1 MTGDGL
7 SRGLSDMWRSVVLF
21 LPSALAFL
29 AIVFVGYL
37 LARLARTLTTKA
49 LRRTGFDRAVQQ
61 GPAGRLIRPG
71 TPSATDVCA
80 RLAFFVVLLF
90 ALQLAFGIWGSNPAS
105 ELINAL
111 ISWLPQVFVAIVIIV
126 VTTAI
131 ARAAHDLTLAVLGN
145 LAYARVLARAV
156 TAVIVTL
163 GVIAGLDQIG
173 IATSV
178 TRPLLITI
186 LATVAGVI
194 IVGVGGGLI
203 RPMQQRWE
211 GWLDRAATE
220 SAAIRSQAR
229 AYAEERA
236 RQAARP
242 TGDTAHPGPAGP
254 ASSPGA
260 ESSPGSAGPTGNAG
274 PAGSAGYAARS
285 GHDGPVDRDG
295 AAPAGHGGPG
305 PAGHGGAGPAGYG
318 EAVSAGHESAGSAGH
333 GGARSAGPGGA
344 EVAGHGAAPFGAPA
358 GHGGLAAHGTESAG
372 PVGRGAVAAESGSDR
387 PVGHPEVD
395 SAASHAGADPV
406 RGTRRS
412 DGITSRDARPAGAD
426 DVAAGA
432 RRASG
437 ADLPQHAQAVAA
449 GAAVAGIQGQEGAG
463 APGETPD
470 REGSTFDRPSTADDG
485 VTAEAP
491 TVATAASASGLAGR
505 AGSDSVGSAERTG
518 SDPVGLAA
526 GDGSERMG
534 LGVGAGSDSVGLA
547 ARDDSGPVP
556 ATSDA
561 TVVLPPADP
570 GDSSGSLSSGG
581 GDARTA
587 DFGAV
592 GPETYPEEDDDWAW
606 EARWAE
612 EERQARERGG
622 DETQIVGSPASG
634 MVDDRPHL
642 IPGFDRHDDRPPMD
656 DEDPTI
662 FVHIG
667 TAETTLLTPGV
678 RPASPSAEPAAEDDD
693 PTVPGHRLNAAA
705 VPDDVAVPD
714 DAEPTRLLGA
724 IDEPDKGSGASAVVR
739 YPDEPTTSVIATG
752 DAGEPTTSFVAGSP
766 RPAGSSAS
774 LADDDPASGEPTTW
788 FVSGGSASGEP
799 TTSFVSDGSAS
810 GEPTTSFV
818 SGSSVSGEPTVS
830 LAADG
835 PDVGEPTTA
844 FVVHGSDPDDP
855 PTTFITRGT
864 DSDDEV
870 TVVRIPQAGV
880 GEGGESPEA
889 GRSAAGLGGEDSTTE
904 TAPNKGNSGK

>member
-49 LRRTGFDRAVQQ
+49 LRRAGFDRAVQQ

-111 ISWLPQVFVAIVIIV
+111 ISWLPQVFVAIVIVV

-145 LAYARVLARAV
+145 LAYARVLAKAV

-236 RQAARP
+236 RQAARSA
-242 TGDTAHPGPAGP
+242 DDAAHPRPAGAAPPQASP
-254 ASSPGA
+254 ASPGA
-260 ESSPGSAGPTGNAG
+260 EERAQQAARSADDAAHPRPAGPVPPQASPASPGAAGPPGAARPAGDSG
-274 PAGSAGYAARS
+274 PAGG
-285 GHDGPVDRDG
+285 
-295 AAPAGHGGPG
+295 
-305 PAGHGGAGPAGYG
+305 
-318 EAVSAGHESAGSAGH
+318 
-333 GGARSAGPGGA
+333 
-344 EVAGHGAAPFGAPA
+344 
-358 GHGGLAAHGTESAG
+358 
-372 PVGRGAVAAESGSDR
+372 GAVAAESGSSR
-387 PVGHPEVD
+387 PAGHPDVD
-395 SAASHAGADPV
+395 PAASPVGADPV
-406 RGTRRS
+406 QGAWRAG
-412 DGITSRDARPAGAD
+412 GITSRDARRAGAD
-426 DVAAGA
+426 DVAAEA

-437 ADLPQHAQAVAA
+437 ADFPERTQAVAA
-449 GAAVAGIQGQEGAG
+449 GAAVAGVQGQDGAG
-463 APGETPD
+463 EPGETSD
-470 REGSTFDRPSTADDG
+470 RERATSGTPATADDG
-485 VTAEAP
+485 TVTDDVTAGAP
-491 TVATAASASGLAGR
+491 SLATAASSASGPEGTGSDFAGPAAR
-505 AGSDSVGSAERTG
+505 AGSDS
-518 SDPVGLAA
+518 VGLAA
-526 GDGSERMG
+526 GDGSE
-534 LGVGAGSDSVGLA
+534 VVPGAGAGPGSAGLTT
-547 ARDDSGPVP
+547 RDDAASVP
-556 ATSDA
+556 PPDA
-561 TVVLPPADP
+561 TVVLPPAGR
-570 GDSSGSLSSGG
+570 GDVSDALSPA
-581 GDARTA
+581 GDDAQTA
-587 DFGAV
+587 DAGAA

-622 DETQIVGSPASG
+622 EATQIVAGPAAG
-634 MVDDRPHL
+634 MADDRPHL
-642 IPGFDRHDDRPPMD
+642 IPGFDSYDDRPPVD
-656 DEDPTI
+656 DDDPTI

-678 RPASPSAEPAAEDDD
+678 RPASPSADPASEDDD
-693 PTVPGHRLNAAA
+693 PTVPGHRLHAAT
-705 VPDDVAVPD
+705 VPD
-714 DAEPTRLLGA
+714 DAAVSDNAEPIRSLGTSG
-724 IDEPDKGSGASAVVR
+724 EPDQASGASAFVR
-739 YPDEPTTSVIATG
+739 DEDEPTTTIFAARGAGEPTVSLAAGGPSPADSPASLDGGRSDV
-752 DAGEPTTSFVAGSP
+752 GEPTTSFVAGGP
-766 RPAGSSAS
+766 VA
-774 LADDDPASGEPTTW
+774 GEPT
-788 FVSGGSASGEP
+788 VSLAAGGADVGEP
-799 TTSFVSDGSAS
+799 TTSFVAGGPASAGSSAALAGDGADV
-810 GEPTTSFV
+810 GEPTTAFV
-818 SGSSVSGEPTVS
+818 TGGPASGEPTVS
-830 LAADG
+830 LAAHDR
-835 PDVGEPTTA
+835 DAGEPTTA
-844 FVVHGSDPDDP
+844 FVVHGSGSGAPVGAGRDPGSDPDDL

-864 DSDDEV
+864 DSGDV
-870 TVVRIPQAGV
+870 TVVRNPEAGV
-880 GEGGESPEA
+880 GEDGEGPEA
-889 GRSAAGLGGEDSTTE
+889 GRPAAGPGGEEPTAETT
-904 TAPNKGNSGK
+904 PGKGSFGK